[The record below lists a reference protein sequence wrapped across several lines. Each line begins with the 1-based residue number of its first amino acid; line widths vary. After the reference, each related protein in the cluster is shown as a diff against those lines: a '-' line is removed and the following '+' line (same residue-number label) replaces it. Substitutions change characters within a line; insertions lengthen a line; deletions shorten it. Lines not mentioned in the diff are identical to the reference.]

1 MMCPQSR
8 GNWTYSSSQAQVL
21 CRKLPGAIVKISR
34 EAQSNRS
41 CKGLLRTAVL
51 VVQARLPSADF
62 KLCCTLHASLIRQPP
77 VQTWWTIDARAPEP
91 SSEVESQ
98 MERALAI
105 LTQLIGMKLL
115 VGPCRSLLDLFY
127 A

>member
-1 MMCPQSR
+1 M
-8 GNWTYSSSQAQVL
+8 
-21 CRKLPGAIVKISR
+21 
-34 EAQSNRS
+34 EAVVPP
-41 CKGLLRTAVL
+41 LLLAGR
-51 VVQARLPSADF
+51 
-62 KLCCTLHASLIRQPP
+62 
-77 VQTWWTIDARAPEP
+77 QTWWTIDARAPEP